1 MSVAA
6 RAALLASRTRLLPAD
21 SGMWRLGGA
30 GGASWTIHVPATT
43 TAAGFARTA
52 AISESA
58 AGWITLAKFESTD
71 SNEGKQPNAGAP
83 ALCAR

>member
-1 MSVAA
+1 
-6 RAALLASRTRLLPAD
+6 
-21 SGMWRLGGA
+21 MWRLGGA
-30 GGASWTIHVPATT
+30 GGASWTIHVPTAATT

-71 SNEGKQPNAGAP
+71 QQ
-83 ALCAR
+83 

>member
-6 RAALLASRTRLLPAD
+6 RAALLASRTRLPPAD

-30 GGASWTIHVPATT
+30 GGAPWTIHVPTAATT

-71 SNEGKQPNAGAP
+71 QQ
-83 ALCAR
+83 